1 MRDLCPSLTA
11 IAALTALL
19 AAPVPVWSQT
29 WPTGPLTWALGRA
42 GTLTAGGEAT
52 AVAGARDE
60 DAFFNYTGYEHNA
73 LRLIRLAVTARWQ
86 PLPRAA
92 LLADVRSEDF
102 ETPRIY
108 ALYAR
113 VTPWAGVPLDFQ
125 AGRIPP
131 VFGRFARLTYAADNP
146 LIGYPL
152 AYQYLTSLRADAVP
166 SASEDLL
173 RMRGRGWLA
182 SYPIGN
188 RTPGPGLPL
197 VSAFTYDT
205 GVQARYAPGPIE
217 IAAAVTKGPLSNPG
231 GAHEGVQMSGRVAVT
246 PVTGLLVA
254 ASAARGGWLDDALE
268 PDDRQYTQ
276 TAWGADVEYSRGHWI
291 GRAEFVESRWQLPY
305 FADAVRARAAFVEAR
320 WRVRPRWYVAGRAD
334 RLTFSDI
341 VGNGVV
347 QTWDAPVTRVE
358 GAVGWYFQ
366 RNLIAKAAV
375 QHNWRDGG
383 RVHARTFGA
392 LQLTFWF

>member
-1 MRDLCPSLTA
+1 
-11 IAALTALL
+11 L

-246 PVTGLLVA
+246 PV
-254 ASAARGGWLDDALE
+254 
-268 PDDRQYTQ
+268 
-276 TAWGADVEYSRGHWI
+276 
-291 GRAEFVESRWQLPY
+291 
-305 FADAVRARAAFVEAR
+305 
-320 WRVRPRWYVAGRAD
+320 
-334 RLTFSDI
+334 
-341 VGNGVV
+341 
-347 QTWDAPVTRVE
+347 
-358 GAVGWYFQ
+358 
-366 RNLIAKAAV
+366 
-375 QHNWRDGG
+375 
-383 RVHARTFGA
+383 
-392 LQLTFWF
+392 